1 VPIAA
6 TICGVS
12 SPVLQGRVPVV
23 SPVAALTMRYRGAP
37 WGLAH
42 LRAATVVDVGRVFP
56 GGQTENSEHRADD
69 CDFRRA
75 LTAYGL
81 CSASLT

>member
-1 VPIAA
+1 VPIGA
-6 TICGVS
+6 TICPVS
-12 SPVLQGRVPVV
+12 SPVLQELV
-23 SPVAALTMRYRGAP
+23 SPVAALTMKYRGAP
-37 WGLAH
+37 WGLAR